1 MSDPTPT
8 QSNDSAGPWRL
19 EDQPEL
25 VVVVSPDAVLPA
37 ATGAARAQL
46 MRGLLAP
53 DAPSPIADLLS
64 EVGADVSLRPV
75 AGRRATATLMASVD
89 DDAVTALSSYFVVQ
103 GVTAGH
109 EELAQRLREIDSV
122 HGAYVKP
129 PAELPVALND
139 MAPAADDPPTESP
152 DFSGRQGYLEAPPG
166 GVGALWAHAQPGG
179 RGKGVNV
186 IDIEGSWRL
195 THEDLVGHLGGLM
208 GGTPSEDLGW
218 RNHGTAVV
226 GVIGSAANRFGTLG
240 IAPEAFIRTISIF
253 GAGSSSAAA
262 IRQAADALS
271 AGDILLIE
279 LQRRG
284 PMGGMFGQGGYIA
297 VEWWPDDFDAIAYAV
312 SRGVIVV
319 EAAGNG
325 SQNLD
330 DPTYDTP
337 QTGFPAG
344 WKNPLG
350 GGRDSGAVLVGAGA
364 PPPGVHGTSSWGP
377 DRSRLDFSNYG
388 SRVDVQGW
396 GREVTSC
403 GYGDLQGG
411 TDHEDAWYTDK
422 FSGTSS
428 ASPIVV
434 GALACA
440 QGILRAAATPLTPAT
455 ARRLLRETGSPQQ
468 AGSGGDVSQNI
479 GSRPDIAA
487 LVRRARDTSHGGKH
501 DKEGKE
507 GKESKEGKENKENKE
522 TEGPGPIKY
531 PKLEKNEFKDA
542 VDKHGEHGPAADDP
556 PQDPT
561 LEDRV
566 GALEAEVEH
575 LRHFI
580 SPELRPDLTGAARQ
594 VTHSSPDNPGA
605 GPAAD
610 PSAQPGQEPA
620 QESTPT
626 QPRKSSGRTGKAQG
640 SASPAKAEPAKRTSS
655 GRSRGRAEEA

>member
-1 MSDPTPT
+1 MSDPPPSHSSRSDD
-8 QSNDSAGPWRL
+8 QGRP

-25 VVVVSPDAVLPA
+25 VVVLAPDAVLPA
-37 ATGAARAQL
+37 ATGMARMATL
-46 MRGLLAP
+46 GGELAP
-53 DAPSPIADLLS
+53 AASSPLTDLLS
-64 EVGADVSLRPV
+64 EAGTGLSLRSV
-75 AGRRATATLMASVD
+75 AGRRPSATLAASID
-89 DDAVTALSSYFVVQ
+89 DDAVTALSRYFVVQ
-103 GVTAGH
+103 GVLEGH

-129 PAELPVALND
+129 PAALPIALNDSAAPGDPVVLND
-139 MAPAADDPPTESP
+139 MAPSAEDPPPASP
-152 DFSGRQGYLEAPPG
+152 DFSGRQGYLEAPPA
-166 GVGALWAHAQPGG
+166 GVGARWAHSQPGG

-186 IDIEGSWRL
+186 IDVEGSWRL
-195 THEDLVGHLGGLM
+195 THEDLVGHLCGLL
-208 GGTPSEDLGW
+208 GGTPSDDLGW
-218 RNHGTAVV
+218 RNHGTAVLGIV
-226 GVIGSAANRFGTLG
+226 GSAANRFGTLG
-240 IAPEAFIRTISIF
+240 IAPEAFIRTVSIF
-253 GAGSSSAAA
+253 GASSSSAAA

-284 PMGGMFGQGGYIA
+284 PLGSMFGQGGYIA

-337 QTGFPAG
+337 QTGFPSG
-344 WKNPLG
+344 WRNPLG
-350 GGRDSGAVLVGAGA
+350 GARDSGAVLVGAGA
-364 PPPGVHGTSSWGP
+364 PPPGTHDMSWGP

-388 SRVDVQGW
+388 SRVDVQAW
-396 GREVTSC
+396 GREVTTC

-411 TDHEDAWYTDK
+411 VNQEDAWYTDK

-440 QGILRAAATPLTPAT
+440 QGILRAANAPLTPAT

-468 AGSGGDVSQNI
+468 GGPGADVSQNI

-487 LVRRARDTSHGGKH
+487 LVRRARDSAQGGK
-501 DKEGKE
+501 DGKDGKE
-507 GKESKEGKENKENKE
+507 GKEAKE
-522 TEGPGPIKY
+522 TENPKPTKY
-531 PKLEKNEFKDA
+531 QKLEKNEFKDA
-542 VDKHGEHGPAADDP
+542 VDKHGEHPPTAGGGFDGPQ
-556 PQDPT
+556 QDATT
-561 LEDRV
+561 LDDRV
-566 GALEAEVEH
+566 EALEAEVAQ

-594 VTHSSPDNPGA
+594 VTQPPPDQSGA
-605 GPAAD
+605 
-610 PSAQPGQEPA
+610 PS
-620 QESTPT
+620 
-626 QPRKSSGRTGKAQG
+626 
-640 SASPAKAEPAKRTSS
+640 AEPAAKAQPAQRTTAR
-655 GRSRGRAEEA
+655 RSRGRAEEA